1 MLYLAVLGMLMGDGV
16 VRLEPRSF
24 PELPEKVVVELER
37 RGCKVPQ
44 GTGTKQ
50 RMNVVQGEFREKGQM
65 DWAVL
70 CSVRGVSRVLV
81 FWNGE
86 VDGVVALGK
95 RKDTVGDEGYT
106 RYIGVADEAF
116 MKVHWMTVH
125 GPREPRFEHQGI
137 NDGEGMGS
145 SVWYFSKGK
154 WTVLPG
160 AD

>member
-37 RGCKVPQ
+37 RKCRVPQ
-44 GTGTKQ
+44 VTGVKK
-50 RMNVVQGEFREKGQM
+50 RMNVVKGEFREKGQM

-86 VDGVVALGK
+86 VDDVVALGK
-95 RKDTVGDEGYT
+95 REDGDGGYL
-106 RYIGVADEAF
+106 RYIDVANEHF
-116 MKVHWMTVH
+116 MTDHWRMLH
-125 GPREPRFEHQGI
+125 DSKPPRFEHSGI
-137 NDGEGMGS
+137 EDGIFEKGS

-154 WTVLPG
+154 WTVVPG